1 MYILC
6 FVNIFNY
13 FTASSNNLDEI
24 EENWKEVA
32 KYMLFFEDAAPESI
46 IADISQKI
54 KDFYF
59 PSGKKIDQS
68 NFQIFTKVF
77 FSYICVSKLII

>member
-1 MYILC
+1 MSC
-6 FVNIFNY
+6 FDTIINY
-13 FTASSNNLDEI
+13 FTATMNKLDEI
-24 EENWKEVA
+24 EENWKKVA
-32 KYMLFFEDAAPESI
+32 KYMMFFEDTASESMV
-46 IADISQKI
+46 AEISQKI

-77 FSYICVSKLII
+77 FTHINVY